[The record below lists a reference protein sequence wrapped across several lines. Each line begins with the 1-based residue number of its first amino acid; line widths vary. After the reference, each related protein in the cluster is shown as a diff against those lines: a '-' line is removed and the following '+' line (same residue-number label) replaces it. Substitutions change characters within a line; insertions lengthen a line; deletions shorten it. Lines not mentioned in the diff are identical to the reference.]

1 MQFEDLENKKNYK
14 LWDKLK
20 VKLEEV
26 DMVWLR
32 INFKIT

>member
-1 MQFEDLENKKNYK
+1 MQFEDLENKKSYK